1 MSKFKIKMK
10 LTGFELEIEGSQ
22 DNVPE
27 ISQAIG
33 RQLAGLMQ
41 APEVLLNSATDGVQ
55 ILPAT
60 PVKQALEVI
69 PDAPTSRRKTSRKR
83 RVTNGNGL
91 DDDSGEVAVDWR
103 HDPAKYG
110 TPSQSWPTLMKSLWL
125 LYVVTQETEI
135 REMSGRRIMLT
146 FNKHFRQA
154 KEITV
159 ANVNRDLG
167 RAKLRPPAW
176 IGEDTTKSPTAW
188 YITEEGLRAAQSQ
201 IATTLGRTE

>member
-41 APEVLLNSATDGVQ
+41 TPDALLNSAADVRT
-55 ILPAT
+55 LPAVL
-60 PVKQALEVI
+60 PAEEVRLE
-69 PDAPTSRRKTSRKR
+69 APTRRRQNRKR
-83 RVTNGNGL
+83 KPTNGNGL
-91 DDDSGEVAVDWR
+91 DDEASEVAVDWR
-103 HDPAKYG
+103 HEPSKYG
-110 TPSQSWPTLMKSLWL
+110 TPSQNWTTGMKALWL
-125 LYVVTQETEI
+125 LYVVGQETSTKEL
-135 REMSGRRIMLT
+135 SGRRIALS
-146 FNKHFRQA
+146 FNRHFRQA

-167 RAKLRPPAW
+167 RAKVKAPVLV
-176 IGEDTTKSPTAW
+176 GEDATKSPSAW
-188 YITEEGLRAAQSQ
+188 YLTEEGIKAVQSQ
-201 IATTLGRTE
+201 IATALGRA

>member
-41 APEVLLNSATDGVQ
+41 APDALLDSATESVRT
-55 ILPAT
+55 LPAA
-60 PVKQALEVI
+60 PVQPADEVRSEL
-69 PDAPTSRRKTSRKR
+69 PPRRKPARKR
-83 RVTNGNGL
+83 KAINGNGA
-91 DDDSGEVAVDWR
+91 DDEAVEEAVDWR
-103 HDPAKYG
+103 HDPARYG
-110 TPSQSWPTLMKSLWL
+110 TPSQTWTTAIKALWL
-125 LYVVTQETEI
+125 LYVVSQDTDTK
-135 REMSGRRIMLT
+135 EMSGRRIALT

-154 KEITV
+154 KEVTV

-167 RAKLRPPAW
+167 RVK
-176 IGEDTTKSPTAW
+176 IKGQFVGEDTTKSPSAW
-188 YITEEGLRAAQSQ
+188 YLTEEGVKAVQTQ
-201 IATTLGRTE
+201 IAAALGRT